1 MNKFIA
7 SVFAALALIAL
18 PALASAKSIQYDFEM
33 TVTEVWD
40 ENGTGDYA
48 DYNGR
53 ESASGYGIFDGL
65 TVGSKINVSVDL
77 DSSAPVNA
85 GSIQSDVFQVTITG
99 SWGGTYGYAAYW
111 KDGGSH
117 VWQAQTNTGS
127 ESLEVNGQ
135 DITGGVAAI
144 KDLRLVFSSDSP
156 WTLSEGF
163 LDFRVENGGASR
175 FYAKYVPTAVPEL
188 DPASGMSA
196 VALLGGG
203 VAILMARRRDAGS
216 FAS

>member
-7 SVFAALALIAL
+7 GVFTAIAL
-18 PALASAKSIQYDFEM
+18 FALPGLASAKSIQYSFEM

-40 ENGTGDYA
+40 ENGSADYA

-53 ESASGYGIFDGL
+53 EDAYGYGVFDGL
-65 TVGSKINVSVDL
+65 SVGSKINVAIDL
-77 DSSAPVNA
+77 DTSAPVNA
-85 GSIQSDVFQVTITG
+85 GSIQSDVFQVAIAG
-99 SWGGTYGYAAYW
+99 DWGGTYGYAGYW
-111 KDGGSH
+111 QDGGSH

-135 DITGGVAAI
+135 TISGGVAAI

-175 FYAKYVPTAVPEL
+175 FYAKYVPSAVPEL

-196 VALLGGG
+196 MALLGGG
-203 VAILMARRRDAGS
+203 VAILMARRRDAS
-216 FAS
+216 VLS